1 MSVLSGV
8 RVLDFGRYIAG
19 PYCGAILAEY
29 GAEVIRVEKRGG
41 SEDRFVSPL
50 GGDSEGALFTQMN
63 RNKLSITV
71 DPTSPEGR
79 EVVRRLVATADVVI
93 ANLPPSTLIA
103 MGLDHDSL
111 KTVRPDIILASSSA
125 YGDEGP
131 LREQVGFDGIA
142 QAMSGAIY
150 LTGDPGQPFRT
161 PVAWVDFG
169 TALHSALGIV
179 LALMARGASGEGQ
192 VVRTSL
198 LATALAFMSPTL
210 IEQAVLECDR
220 EPNGNRSY
228 GSAPTD
234 IFRTSDGWVLT
245 QVIGQPLFRRWAE
258 LMGESAWLEDPRFA
272 TDQLRGDNA
281 RQISAR
287 MSAWCAER
295 TSAEALAALGA
306 ARIPAGPVLRPRQV
320 LDDPHIRQMGMIAE
334 VSPSGAAASTPAFR
348 IPALL
353 SESPGTIERG
363 PPRVGEH
370 TDQIL
375 SALGYSPAELEA
387 LRQAKAI

>member
-295 TSAEALAALGA
+295 TSAEAL
-306 ARIPAGPVLRPRQV
+306 

-353 SESPGTIERG
+353 SETPGTIERG

-375 SALGYSPAELEA
+375 SALGYSAAELEA